1 MNLDPV
7 LNNGEGNPPSATSTP
22 LFSRR
27 KMAPPREV
35 CHILFLTAE
44 TCRFPPPNF
53 PIPKARKKMWSFWGE
68 IFLDPIFGVPRDPPP
83 PTKKKPGPGS
93 PSLLLANATPLF
105 PFWRNLPTGGDPKW
119 MDGWTG
125 GCRMPANVFHK
136 HTLSRRVSRRPF
148 LPPGSTGPF
157 PPGPKPFISSPFLN
171 HGPGDRG
178 EGKGSHR
185 VGRRTRRV

>member
-83 PTKKKPGPGS
+83 TKKKPGPGS

-105 PFWRNLPTGGDPKW
+105 PFWRYLPTGGKGDPKW

-136 HTLSRRVSRRPF
+136 HTRVPLSRKCRGGPFCPREARGHSPRAPNRSSLRPF
-148 LPPGSTGPF
+148 
-157 PPGPKPFISSPFLN
+157 
-171 HGPGDRG
+171 
-178 EGKGSHR
+178 
-185 VGRRTRRV
+185 